1 MTGNQK
7 PGESGRQATIVA
19 QGVRRLTSPNRS
31 PMTADGT
38 QTYLVGEG
46 AVAVIDPGPL
56 SPEHHQAILRAL
68 APGERIAA
76 ILVTHAHRDHSE
88 GAPALAAS
96 TGAETYAFGPFGA
109 ASRPE
114 FRSLEGLGGGEGAD
128 RAFQPDRLLADGEQ
142 IDSPDRASGAPAWSL
157 TALHTPGHLGEHL
170 CFALS
175 GPAEGVVFTGDHV
188 MGWSTS
194 MISPP
199 DGDMAAFMS
208 SLRKLAARGEGR
220 GDRLFLPGHGAAIT
234 DPPAR
239 LAELIAHRE
248 AREAAIEVALADGP
262 LSASGLVGRVYSDLD
277 PRLNRAATRTA
288 LAHLIALEDIGRAR
302 ALGPLSVDTVF
313 ERR

>member
-1 MTGNQK
+1 MV
-7 PGESGRQATIVA
+7 VA
-19 QGVRRLTSPNRS
+19 PGVRRLTAPNPS

-46 AVAVIDPGPL
+46 AVAVVDPGPRN
-56 SPEHHQAILRAL
+56 SAHQAAILRAL

-76 ILVTHAHRDHSE
+76 IFVTHAHRDHSE
-88 GAPALAAS
+88 GVPALAEA
-96 TGAETYAFGPFGA
+96 TGAEVYAFGVFGA

-114 FRSLEGLGGGEGAD
+114 FRALEGLGGGEGAD
-128 RAFQPDRLLADGEQ
+128 RAFAPDRILADGQSLE
-142 IDSPDRASGAPAWSL
+142 SPERSGGAPIWTL

-175 GPAEGVVFTGDHV
+175 GAAEDVVFTGDHV

-199 DGDMAAFMS
+199 DGDMAAFMT
-208 SLRKLAARGEGR
+208 SLRKLAARRGGR

-234 DPPAR
+234 DPAAR
-239 LAELIAHRE
+239 LSELIAHRE
-248 AREAAIEVALADGP
+248 AREATIEAALAEGP
-262 LSASGLVGRVYSDLD
+262 LSAADLVGRVYADLD
-277 PRLNRAATRTA
+277 PRLNRAAARTA
-288 LAHLIALEDIGRAR
+288 LAHLIALSDAGRAH
-302 ALGPLSVDTVF
+302 AKGPLSVDVIF